1 MKKLFTLIIA
11 FCLLVG
17 IGCSGSYN
25 EEQIN
30 NVRQVSPNICM
41 AMTVP
46 GKSHAADNIRSK
58 IISLMEQQDRDVPL
72 DVCVYGLDDEQI
84 ILALENVIADG
95 VHIRFVGNADGS
107 RKLSDS
113 SGYYYDGYRRIAAAL
128 DKHSP
133 SDKGLRVQWT
143 KHSKFNDFR
152 LVNGSGI
159 MHNKFMIF
167 TDKNGQKTLM
177 TGSMNLTQSCIELN
191 NNDILF
197 ISDNRLADKY
207 VRQFNYL
214 LGLHSQ
220 PECFE
225 RFVIDGN
232 IIEVGFSH
240 PSSKSSY
247 VTDRIVSSISEC
259 ESTIDFMI
267 FTMTSQTLFD
277 KIINKMDN
285 GISVRGIFDK
295 AQLRSSKE
303 EYLLGTSAECRSD
316 GNEYIM
322 DNHGGKLHHKCMI
335 IDAAGDNPIVVTG
348 SFNWTLNADKQNNEN
363 ILIIHNDNAAKIYS
377 EFFEMNWSNGKSF

>member
-1 MKKLFTLIIA
+1 ML
-11 FCLLVG
+11 
-17 IGCSGSYN
+17 
-25 EEQIN
+25 
-30 NVRQVSPNICM
+30 
-41 AMTVP
+41 
-46 GKSHAADNIRSK
+46 
-58 IISLMEQQDRDVPL
+58 
-72 DVCVYGLDDEQI
+72 
-84 ILALENVIADG
+84 
-95 VHIRFVGNADGS
+95 GS
-107 RKLSDS
+107 R
-113 SGYYYDGYRRIAAAL
+113 
-128 DKHSP
+128 
-133 SDKGLRVQWT
+133 
-143 KHSKFNDFR
+143 
-152 LVNGSGI
+152 
-159 MHNKFMIF
+159 
-167 TDKNGQKTLM
+167 
-177 TGSMNLTQSCIELN
+177 
-191 NNDILF
+191 
-197 ISDNRLADKY
+197 
-207 VRQFNYL
+207 
-214 LGLHSQ
+214 SQ

-225 RFVIDGN
+225 RFVIDDS

-363 ILIIHNDNAAKIYS
+363 ILIIQSTNLAKIYQ
-377 EFFEMNWSNGKSF
+377 EYFEKNFKEGINM